1 MNLHA
6 KLLRNFYQVGFLEL
20 DVNVIRAILP
30 IQRFFNLSEY
40 REVLTA
46 SRLRVVRPHF
56 SSGII
61 ERAKTRPRVKITPR
75 EKGELAFRSL
85 YYPWGKKGT
94 TRSPD
99 RERSSFFNINFVIAT
114 RGERKSEI
122 MQVSR
127 KADLNLILVA
137 ARINRFNFRILY
149 SLMESWGYAWPGLTV
164 IKKNTSTEPV
174 NCESLSGYA
183 QRFWANFKFLVIDA
197 RTAEENLKKLS
208 DKENSKTTVFFL
220 PFFVCTGNKNYKLAA
235 T

>member
-30 IQRFFNLSEY
+30 IQRFFNLTEY

-61 ERAKTRPRVKITPR
+61 ERAKTRQRVKITPR

-122 MQVSR
+122 MQISR

-149 SLMESWGYAWPGLTV
+149 SLMESWGYAWPGVTV
-164 IKKNTSTEPV
+164 IKKKYSNRAGQLRIPEWIRSEILSKFQVFSDWCSYCRREP
-174 NCESLSGYA
+174 
-183 QRFWANFKFLVIDA
+183 
-197 RTAEENLKKLS
+197 KKALW
-208 DKENSKTTVFFL
+208 L
-220 PFFVCTGNKNYKLAA
+220 RKL
-235 T
+235 

>member
-6 KLLRNFYQVGFLEL
+6 KLLRNFYQVGFLEFE
-20 DVNVIRAILP
+20 VSVIRAILP
-30 IQRFFNLSEY
+30 IQRFFNLTEY

-61 ERAKTRPRVKITPR
+61 ERAKTRQRVKITPR

-85 YYPWGKKGT
+85 YYPWGKKET

-122 MQVSR
+122 MQISR
-127 KADLNLILVA
+127 KADLNLIRGWL
-137 ARINRFNFRILY
+137 
-149 SLMESWGYAWPGLTV
+149 WQGLTG
-164 IKKNTSTEPV
+164 STFE
-174 NCESLSGYA
+174 YY
-183 QRFWANFKFLVIDA
+183 IH
-197 RTAEENLKKLS
+197 
-208 DKENSKTTVFFL
+208 
-220 PFFVCTGNKNYKLAA
+220 
-235 T
+235 

>member
-1 MNLHA
+1 M
-6 KLLRNFYQVGFLEL
+6 
-20 DVNVIRAILP
+20 RAILP
-30 IQRFFNLSEY
+30 IQRFFNLTEY

-46 SRLRVVRPHF
+46 SRLRVRPHF

-61 ERAKTRPRVKITPR
+61 ERAKTRQRVKITPR

-122 MQVSR
+122 MQIGR

-149 SLMESWGYAWPGLTV
+149 SLMKSWGYAWPGLTV
-164 IKKNTSTEPV
+164 IKKKYSNRAGQLRITEWIRS
-174 NCESLSGYA
+174 EILS
-183 QRFWANFKFLVIDA
+183 KFQVFSDWCSYC
-197 RTAEENLKKLS
+197 RREPKKALW
-208 DKENSKTTVFFL
+208 L
-220 PFFVCTGNKNYKLAA
+220 RKL
-235 T
+235 